1 MSIPAV
7 RDDLPTLAAIGVLAA
22 LAATV
27 SHEVAGHGLGCLA
40 VGGDIRL
47 ITTIFFRC
55 TGGTAVTDLGGPLG
69 NLALGLV
76 ALSLTANR
84 RIVFG
89 ETRLFLLLTG
99 GLALFWFFAQLVVD
113 GLAATDDWN
122 FAAGQLGWPPSWR
135 VFAVGAGI
143 LGYDLTRRGLTRGMR
158 TLSTGQDR
166 AADRRRILV
175 PWLTGMVA
183 VSASAALFAGDRP
196 GGIRDTVL
204 TLGAMPLGLS
214 LAVVLAARFGPTGE
228 SPPLPTPRR
237 WSWIAAAVAAYVAF
251 CLIIARGLG
260 PGPL

>member
-1 MSIPAV
+1 MNMPAV
-7 RDDLPTLAAIGVLAA
+7 RDDLLTLAAIGVLAA

-27 SHEVAGHGLGCLA
+27 AHEVAGHSLGCLA
-40 VGGDIRL
+40 AGGDVRL

-55 TGGTAVTDLGGPLG
+55 TGGNATTDLGGPLG

-84 RIVFG
+84 RIVFS
-89 ETRLFLLLTG
+89 EMRLFLLLMG

-113 GLAATDDWN
+113 GMAATDDWN
-122 FAAGQLGWPPSWR
+122 FAAGQLGWPASWR
-135 VFAVGAGI
+135 VLAVGVGI
-143 LGYDLTRRGLTRGMR
+143 AGYDLTRRGLTRGMR
-158 TLSTGQDR
+158 TLSTGQDP
-166 AADRRRILV
+166 AGDRRRILV
-175 PWLTGMVA
+175 PWLSGLVA
-183 VSASAALFAGDRP
+183 VTASAALFAADRT

-204 TLGAMPLGLS
+204 TLGVMPLGLW

-228 SPPLPTPRR
+228 SPAPPTPRR
-237 WSWIAAAVAAYVAF
+237 WTWIAVAAVAYVAY